1 MSINLSDQRSH
12 TYMVVP
18 VFNEESRFDLSYWKN
33 MMQIKNTTWIF
44 IDDGSTD
51 NTLSMLLKVTHKT
64 NSIVLSN
71 HLNVGKGPTIRRGFS
86 YISQNL
92 IMKKFSN
99 SQLEIQNLNFG
110 YIDSDGAFNIEE
122 VDDFIQ
128 FSAEMCHL
136 ELKSNSR
143 TKKVKGRKTKTGG
156 AINSCYTSVWASR
169 VKLSGRAIERSSFR
183 HFVGRVIHT
192 VFGLFIESIPY
203 DSQCG
208 LKIFRIDSTLTNI
221 FREEFRTEWLFDL
234 EIMLRGRQVQK
245 NSTCIKIWERPL
257 LNWQEVPKG
266 KLNIKS
272 SAQILREMLIL
283 ISLAIKTK

>member
-1 MSINLSDQRSH
+1 VLFRS
-12 TYMVVP
+12 
-18 VFNEESRFDLSYWKN
+18 
-33 MMQIKNTTWIF
+33 
-44 IDDGSTD
+44 
-51 NTLSMLLKVTHKT
+51 
-64 NSIVLSN
+64 
-71 HLNVGKGPTIRRGFS
+71 
-86 YISQNL
+86 
-92 IMKKFSN
+92 
-99 SQLEIQNLNFG
+99 
-110 YIDSDGAFNIEE
+110 
-122 VDDFIQ
+122 
-128 FSAEMCHL
+128 
-136 ELKSNSR
+136 
-143 TKKVKGRKTKTGG
+143 
-156 AINSCYTSVWASR
+156 
-169 VKLSGRAIERSSFR
+169 
-183 HFVGRVIHT
+183 RVIHT

-245 NSTCIKIWERPL
+245 NSTCMKIWERPL